1 MMKLSRRRTGF
12 FLVLMLFIGT
22 LGYLMMMP
30 EAIDVYMG
38 VVERGTIT
46 HRITADG
53 KVRYLQKVVVDM
65 PVYGI
70 YSPRGLHAG
79 ESVEKGLIIGWYRP
93 SVVDERIQRELAQR
107 EEALFSALR
116 ASLSRRDALQPQ
128 VVQLRNEHERSKR
141 LYEQGVV
148 SKTTWEQA
156 LLRYQQSVKELESA
170 EHTNEQLRHEQ
181 LAIHAAHSKHVGI
194 GVPLL
199 APVSGIV
206 LRTHVDQQRMVPA
219 GSVLYEIGSDE
230 AREID
235 VEVLSTEATMM
246 HVGMEAWI
254 ESGQTGTIPA
264 RVARVEPSAYTKLS
278 ALGIEEQR
286 VNIVISP
293 LKPLP
298 LGDGYR
304 VIAHVILW
312 KEQNVLRVP
321 SNAITIDG
329 ADTTIVEVVDDKAY
343 RRTVHIVKQTR
354 DYAHIVEG
362 IAEGAR
368 IVLNPPA
375 TLKTG
380 TRVRRAD

>member
-1 MMKLSRRRTGF
+1 MKISRRRIGF
-12 FLVLMLFIGT
+12 ILILMLFLGT
-22 LGYLMMMP
+22 LGYIVMMP
-30 EAIDVYMG
+30 ETIDVYVG
-38 VVERGTIT
+38 VVERGVIM
-46 HRITADG
+46 HRITAAG

-65 PVYGI
+65 PVHGI
-70 YSPRGLHAG
+70 YCPRGLHAG
-79 ESVEKGLIIGWYRP
+79 DSIDKGLILGWYRP
-93 SVVDERIQRELAQR
+93 SVLDERTQRELAER
-107 EEALFSALR
+107 EEALLSALL

-128 VVQLRNEHERSKR
+128 VLQLRNEHERFKR
-141 LYEQGVV
+141 LYEHGVV

-181 LAIHAAHSKHVGI
+181 MAIHAAHSKHVGI

-206 LRTHVDQQRMVPA
+206 LRTYVDQQRMVPA
-219 GSVLYEIGSDE
+219 GSILYEIGSDD

-235 VEVLSTEATMM
+235 VEVLSTEAMMM

-254 ESGQTGTIPA
+254 ESGQTGMIPA

-286 VNIVISP
+286 VNIVLSP

-304 VIAHVILW
+304 VVAHVILW

-321 SNAITIDG
+321 SNAIIIDG

-343 RRTVHIVKQTR
+343 PRTVHIAKQSR

-380 TRVRRAD
+380 SRIRRAD